1 MPVHVTNRYDSCLRD
16 RGFAEDRITVGLVN
30 NMPDGAIRSTEQ
42 QFVRLLGEASDGIDV
57 DLTLFSI
64 SDVPRSEQAKAQL
77 LRGYSDISE
86 LWDSRVDAL
95 IVTGNEP
102 RAPTLPQEPYWPMLT
117 RVIDWAEDN
126 TVSSIWACLAAH
138 AAVLYLDGIG
148 RHAFDAKL
156 SGVFDCV
163 KTGDHDILKGTAE
176 HWSVPHSRQF
186 GLRREELEAK
196 GYRAL
201 TISSQ
206 AGVDIFL
213 KQRRSLFIFFQGHL
227 EYDSYSLFKEYVR
240 DIGRYLSGER
250 ERYPDLPHGYFEP
263 DTTAALAQFR
273 ERALAC
279 RSPDLMS
286 SLPLRE
292 ASDKLVNTWRS
303 IATNIYRGWLRWI
316 VERKAGR
323 LAGTDCLASTP
334 SALGSQ
340 RL

>member
-1 MPVHVTNRYDSCLRD
+1 MPVRITNRYESCLGD
-16 RGFAEDRITVGLVN
+16 QDKITVGLVN

-42 QFVRLLGEASDGIDV
+42 QFVRLLGEASDGINV

-77 LRGYSDISE
+77 LRGYSEISE

-117 RVIDWAEDN
+117 RVIDWAEEN

-163 KTGDHDILKGTAE
+163 KTGDHDILNGAAG
-176 HWSVPHSRQF
+176 HWSVPHSRQY

-250 ERYPDLPHGYFEP
+250 ETYPDAPHGYFEP
-263 DTTAALAQFR
+263 VTAAAFAQFR
-273 ERALAC
+273 ERALAN

-292 ASDKLVNTWRS
+292 ADKLVNTWHS
-303 IATNIYRGWLRWI
+303 TATSIYRGWLRWM

-323 LAGTDCLASTP
+323 APSTDSLTSASPALESP
-334 SALGSQ
+334 SS
-340 RL
+340 